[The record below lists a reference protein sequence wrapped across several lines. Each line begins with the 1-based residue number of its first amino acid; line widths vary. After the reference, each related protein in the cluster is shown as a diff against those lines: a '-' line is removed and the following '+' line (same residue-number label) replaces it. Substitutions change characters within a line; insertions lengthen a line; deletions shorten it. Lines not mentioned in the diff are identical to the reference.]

1 MKPYLKYIIGVV
13 IIIIIGV
20 IIGAILYENFSNI
33 FGFLGLTSL
42 NDKADRIRQL
52 NSDLEKLGSDHLA
65 EVRDLRIGKESL
77 IRELEESRGREREA
91 AESLDRERKIHREMF
106 ESIERGSGAIEAI
119 RTEAKRILREAE
131 VIDAR
136 IRILR
141 QTSDKPDSALE
152 NPGDR

>member
-141 QTSDKPDSALE
+141 QTSDKPDPLVE
-152 NPGDR
+152 NRSDN

>member
-141 QTSDKPDSALE
+141 QTSDKPDPLVE
-152 NPGDR
+152 NRSDR